1 MFKQIAFLCLT
12 LATAQSLAQTS
23 AGRYSGLVDE
33 GYSHA
38 AAGRHKEA
46 VSAFESAL
54 KISPQDGQ
62 IWAALGQSAKAAG
75 DHQAVI
81 RAADQVISL
90 GAFGA
95 KVKAVAHFEKAC
107 ALVQLGRKEEGWKSL
122 GNAMKAGLRSLDQV
136 RAEKRLEPLHSHKGW
151 ADMTA
156 SHDVKKLKREEG
168 WRYDLKLLDR
178 ELRRIHIAPYLHHS
192 PKERDDMVKKI
203 SQAIPK
209 ASDEEVMAAFYRY
222 TASFGD
228 GHTAIRPPEIKRPRL
243 QAFLFEEGVFITLAA
258 PEHRELAGAQ
268 ILKVEGRPIEEV
280 ADLMKPLMS
289 TDNPMNV
296 KSFIPGFCLN
306 PTLLKGVGVSKR
318 KEEVALTIKLISG
331 EVKEAILPV
340 SADLQTKPDWVR
352 PISGPLP
359 LTLKRRQ
366 EPYWFEELPDH
377 KAVYLQY
384 NEVRSDSKESLAS
397 FFGRFFLFVDQ
408 KKTERIIL
416 DVRWN
421 GGGNTFL
428 SQPFI
433 KSLAARPHLGR
444 SGSLYVITGRN
455 TFSAAQNFTT
465 DLGRL
470 FEPIYVG
477 EPSGSSPNFIGESIP
492 FTLPYSGMRGTISDL
507 YWQRSWPM
515 DDRIW
520 IAPELPAPPTFAA
533 YREGRDPAMEAIL
546 EQFAQTK
553 G

>member
-1 MFKQIAFLCLT
+1 MLKQIAFLCLT
-12 LATAQSLAQTS
+12 LATAQSFSQTS
-23 AGRYSGLVDE
+23 ASRYSGLVDE
-33 GYSHA
+33 GYSHSG
-38 AAGRHKEA
+38 AGRHKEA
-46 VSAFESAL
+46 AAAFASAL
-54 KISPQDGQ
+54 KISPDDGQ
-62 IWAALGQSAKAAG
+62 VWAALGQAAKSAE
-75 DHQAVI
+75 DHLTVI
-81 RAADQVISL
+81 RAADQVIAL

-107 ALVQLGRKEEGWKSL
+107 ALVQLGRREEGWKSL
-122 GNAMKAGLRSLDQV
+122 EDAMKAGFRSLDQV
-136 RAEKRLEPLHSHKGW
+136 RNEKRLEPLHGHRGW
-151 ADMTA
+151 ADLTA
-156 SHDVKKLKREEG
+156 SHDVKKLKRDEG
-168 WRYDLKLLDR
+168 WRYDLRLLDR
-178 ELRRIHIAPYLHHS
+178 ELRRIHIAPTLRHS
-192 PKERDDMVKKI
+192 AKERDDMVKKI

-209 ASDEEVMAAFYRY
+209 LSDEEVMTAFYRY

-243 QAFLFEEGVFITLAA
+243 QAFLFEEGVFVTLTA
-258 PEHRELAGAQ
+258 PEHKELAGAQ

-280 ADLMKPLMS
+280 AELMKPLMS

-318 KEEVALTIKLISG
+318 REEVALTVKLMSG
-331 EVKEAILPV
+331 EVKEAVLPA
-340 SADLQTKPDWVR
+340 SSDLQTKPDWVR

-359 LTLKRRQ
+359 MTLKKRMD
-366 EPYWFEELPDH
+366 PYWFEELPKH

-384 NEVRSDSKESLAS
+384 NEVRSDPKESLAS
-397 FFGRFFLFVDQ
+397 FFGRFFLFVDE
-408 KKTERIIL
+408 KKIEKIIL

-465 DLGRL
+465 DLMRL

-477 EPSGSSPNFIGESIP
+477 EPTGSSPNFIGESIP
-492 FTLPYSGMRGTISDL
+492 FTLPYSGMKGTISDL

-533 YREGRDPAMEAIL
+533 YRDGRDPAMEAIL
-546 EQFAQTK
+546 EQLAK
-553 G
+553 ESG

>member
-1 MFKQIAFLCLT
+1 
-12 LATAQSLAQTS
+12 
-23 AGRYSGLVDE
+23 
-33 GYSHA
+33 
-38 AAGRHKEA
+38 
-46 VSAFESAL
+46 
-54 KISPQDGQ
+54 
-62 IWAALGQSAKAAG
+62 
-75 DHQAVI
+75 
-81 RAADQVISL
+81 
-90 GAFGA
+90 
-95 KVKAVAHFEKAC
+95 
-107 ALVQLGRKEEGWKSL
+107 
-122 GNAMKAGLRSLDQV
+122 
-136 RAEKRLEPLHSHKGW
+136 
-151 ADMTA
+151 
-156 SHDVKKLKREEG
+156 
-168 WRYDLKLLDR
+168 
-178 ELRRIHIAPYLHHS
+178 
-192 PKERDDMVKKI
+192 
-203 SQAIPK
+203 
-209 ASDEEVMAAFYRY
+209 
-222 TASFGD
+222 
-228 GHTAIRPPEIKRPRL
+228 
-243 QAFLFEEGVFITLAA
+243 
-258 PEHRELAGAQ
+258 
-268 ILKVEGRPIEEV
+268 VEGRPIEEV

-289 TDNPMNV
+289 TDNPMNI

-318 KEEVALTIKLISG
+318 KEEVALTVKLLSG
-331 EVKEAILPV
+331 EVREVILPA

-366 EPYWFEELPDH
+366 EPYWFEELPEH

-384 NEVRSDSKESLAS
+384 NEVRSDPKESLAS
-397 FFGRFFLFVDQ
+397 FFGRFFLTVDQ
-408 KKTERIIL
+408 KKIERIIL

-433 KSLAARPHLGR
+433 KSLAARPHLGK

-477 EPSGSSPNFIGESIP
+477 EPTGSSPNFIGESIP

-533 YREGRDPAMEAIL
+533 YKEGRDPALEAIL
-546 EQFAQTK
+546 EEFEQER